1 MIICKKI
8 LKWCAIIV
16 FCFPVSHVQAQRKI
30 TGILAELFPLP
41 VYLYNAGCEDSLSFK
56 SSNTKSGAAK
66 MTFDDVAGLDGA
78 KEDLKDIIAYLK
90 DSEKFIRM
98 GAKIPKGILMNGAP
112 GNGKTLLAGA
122 FAGEANCSFIS
133 VNGSDFNSEY
143 VGVNSQKVQELFR
156 DARAKAPCVIFIDEI
171 DAIAAARSDSSWS
184 ASRNDNKTLITLLAE
199 MDGFDQHDK
208 PVIVIAATNRVDQL
222 DSAILRPG
230 RFDRIVEVNKPFVK
244 DRAQLLRIALAKTT
258 LSGDV
263 NIEHL
268 AQGTA
273 GFSGA
278 ELVNLVNEAII
289 LAIKDNS
296 AEICMKHIEMA
307 YDNITLG
314 RETKGMQ
321 QSEKDLWHTAIHEAG
336 HLIGYLFQDKTVAVR
351 KVSITPRGKTLGV
364 AHMLPLVESYSH
376 TQDDMKNQ
384 IVACLAG
391 RFAEEA
397 FGFGLSTGAWN
408 DLEQA
413 QKIAYDMV
421 VTYGMSES
429 LRDVSYRQ
437 FDNQLPN
444 DIATTIHNEV
454 NKIIEKCRC
463 VTRNLIADHKKDI
476 EKIAKLLMEKGTVQG
491 SEIYELLHLPQPHIL
506 DL

>member
-1 MIICKKI
+1 MINCKKI
-8 LKWCAIIV
+8 LRWCAIIV
-16 FCFPVSHVQAQRKI
+16 FCFPVSQIQAQRKI

-41 VYLYNAGCEDSLSFK
+41 VYLYNACCDDALSLTTSNRK
-56 SSNTKSGAAK
+56 SDAVKI
-66 MTFDDVAGLDGA
+66 TFDDVAGLDGA

-90 DSEKFIRM
+90 DSDKFIKM

-112 GNGKTLLAGA
+112 GNGKTLLARA

-143 VGVNSQKVQELFR
+143 MGVNSQKVQELFR

-171 DAIAAARSDSSWS
+171 DAIAETRSDSSWS
-184 ASRNDNKTLITLLAE
+184 GSRNDNKTLITLLAE

-222 DSAILRPG
+222 DPAILRPG
-230 RFDRIVEVNKPFVK
+230 RFDRIVEVRKPFVK

-258 LSGDV
+258 LSGHV

-296 AEICMKHIEMA
+296 TEICMKHMEMA

-364 AHMLPLVESYSH
+364 AHMLPLVESYSY

-408 DLEQA
+408 DLEHA

-421 VTYGMSES
+421 VTYGMAES

-491 SEIYELLHLPQPHIL
+491 YEIYELLHLPQPHIL

>member
-1 MIICKKI
+1 MTICKKI
-8 LKWCAIIV
+8 LRWCAIIV
-16 FCFPVSHVQAQRKI
+16 FCFPLSHIEAKGKI
-30 TGILAELFPLP
+30 TGILASLFPLP
-41 VYLYNAGCEDSLSFK
+41 VYLYNAGCDEALSFDF
-56 SSNTKSGAAK
+56 SGSQTETKTV
-66 MTFDDVAGLDGA
+66 TFDDVAGLDGA

-90 DSEKFIRM
+90 DSDKFIKM
-98 GAKIPKGILMNGAP
+98 GAKIPKGILLNGAP
-112 GNGKTLLAGA
+112 GNGKTLLARA
-122 FAGEANCSFIS
+122 FAGQANCSFMS

-143 VGVNSQKVQELFR
+143 MGINSQKIKDLFQ
-156 DARAKAPCVIFIDEI
+156 DARKQAPCVIFFDEI
-171 DAIAAARSDSSWS
+171 DAIASKRSDSSWS
-184 ASRNDNKTLITLLAE
+184 ASRDDNKTLITLLAE
-199 MDGFDQHDK
+199 MDGFDQYDK
-208 PVIVIAATNRVDQL
+208 PIIVIAATNRVDQL
-222 DSAILRPG
+222 DPAIIRPG

-244 DRAQLLRIALAKTT
+244 DRAQLLRIALAKTS
-258 LSGDV
+258 LSDDV

-268 AQGTA
+268 AQGTT

-296 AEICMKHIEMA
+296 NLICMKHIEMA

-321 QSEKDLWHTAIHEAG
+321 QSQQDLWHTAIHEAG

-364 AHMLPLVESYSH
+364 AHMLPLVESYSY

-397 FGFGLSTGAWN
+397 FGFGLSSGAWN

-413 QKIAYDMV
+413 RNIAYDMV
-421 VTYGMSES
+421 VTYGMSEN
-429 LRDVSYRQ
+429 LRDISYRQ
-437 FDNQLPN
+437 FDDQLPN
-444 DIATTIHNEV
+444 DIATVIHNEV
-454 NKIIEKCRC
+454 NKIIEKCRS

-476 EKIAKLLMEKGTVQG
+476 EKIAKLLMQKGTVQG
-491 SEIYELLHLPQPHIL
+491 YEIYELLHLPQPQFG